1 MSQQPKAERPNDFNT
16 MRLPHA
22 MQPVPNP
29 NFPLQCHEA
38 KNLRMREDPDD
49 SETRLIDLLDPFVH
63 GEDWSVDNSHT
74 SSQGSADSKRGG
86 SMEAH
91 LRTARIM
98 APDSLV
104 RLCYIYIIDSLYP

>member
-1 MSQQPKAERPNDFNT
+1 
-16 MRLPHA
+16 
-22 MQPVPNP
+22 
-29 NFPLQCHEA
+29 
-38 KNLRMREDPDD
+38 MREDPDD

-104 RLCYIYIIDSLYP
+104 RLCYIEKSLPTHDGSSS